1 MFQPKKPET
10 SFHFQ
15 GVYPC
20 PVCRVGQI
28 VNMPLME
35 AMSCD
40 FCQQIFTV
48 NLEKQTLKMP
58 SRQPPLVWQWNGKN
72 WTEAR
77 LEGVELVWG
86 YWLAAAIFVL
96 LPTSLIG
103 LVAYL
108 LSPSASTPLYWMP
121 YVWTGLTF
129 FSHLLI
135 ILWLLMEIYQVPLN
149 AYFRGMRQRFHLLV
163 PSFFQSRAR

>member
-1 MFQPKKPET
+1 MFNSKKAET
-10 SFHFQ
+10 SFNFQ

-20 PVCRVGQI
+20 PVCRVGKI
-28 VNMPLME
+28 ANMPLME

-40 FCQQIFTV
+40 FCQQIFTA
-48 NLEKQTLKMP
+48 NLEKQLLKMT
-58 SRQPPLVWQWNGKN
+58 SRQPPLVWYWNGKN
-72 WTEAR
+72 WTEAQ

-96 LPTSLIG
+96 FPTSLIG

-108 LSPSASTPLYWMP
+108 FPPTPGSPLYWLP
-121 YVWTGLTF
+121 YAWTGLTF

-135 ILWLLMEIYQVPLN
+135 IIWLFIEIYQVPLS
-149 AYFRGMRQRFHLLV
+149 AYFRAMRQQFYTLF
-163 PSFFQSRAR
+163 PPFFRVR